1 MESLTREHYQEKQM
15 VQDTADTRLSEI
27 VHFGTKQCWTTEHL
41 TIRGKSCHENDSN
54 HPMNHAKD
62 EPKNGVLRTSRSSPI
77 GMMGQRS
84 PLEVASLSASTKK
97 KCQSLQ
103 NEIKSSKRR
112 SKSDSLVKRCSDILN
127 VKRFPLG
134 KEATFSKEH
143 TSTLEN
149 IQTKD
154 EKQSS
159 AKQFGSITS
168 IADMSKV
175 ITKYDEAE
183 RRYIGTTIEL
193 VKKDSRMANSGISVW
208 NQMPKHRLGYP
219 DKKRKINGLSFRG
232 IDTEA
237 LCLKLTEAFAV
248 KNLDLQD
255 RCCDSASREN
265 QGQFSTSDEDKLS
278 QTTNKALKELNTKSD
293 RVNKFLADALEA
305 NADIL
310 GLGVP
315 FRPKSSSK
323 LIKADKKIQHKSL
336 GDNNANDVSLF
347 SNKMHRE
354 SQKINITCIHLENE
368 ERKAQPNQINN
379 TKKEEICNVCSKARI
394 YHRQQKTLPIPE
406 APPTTPTSTKALLKK
421 NKQLK
426 ESLKG
431 NGVKDSRRRTQ
442 TQRENTRE

>member
-1 MESLTREHYQEKQM
+1 MLDNSNNFISS
-15 VQDTADTRLSEI
+15 RLSEI
-27 VHFGTKQCWTTEHL
+27 VHSGTKQCWTTEHL

-54 HPMNHAKD
+54 HPMNHSKD
-62 EPKNGVLRTSRSSPI
+62 EPRKVVLPTSRSSPI
-77 GMMGQRS
+77 AMMGQGS
-84 PLEVASLSASTKK
+84 PFEAANLSACTKK
-97 KCQSLQ
+97 KCQSSQ
-103 NEIKSSKRR
+103 NERKPSRR
-112 SKSDSLVKRCSDILN
+112 RAKSDSLVKRCNDILN
-127 VKRFPLG
+127 VKKFPLG

-143 TSTLEN
+143 KSTLEN
-149 IQTKD
+149 IVTKE

-159 AKQFGSITS
+159 AKQLGSITS

-193 VKKDSRMANSGISVW
+193 VKKDSRTVNSGISVW

-219 DKKRKINGLSFRG
+219 DKTRKIDGLSFRG
-232 IDTEA
+232 IDTEE

-265 QGQFSTSDEDKLS
+265 RGHFSTSDEDRLS

-323 LIKADKKIQHKSL
+323 FIKVDKKIQHKSF
-336 GDNNANDVSLF
+336 GDNNASDVSLF
-347 SNKMHRE
+347 SNKMNRE
-354 SQKINITCIHLENE
+354 TQKINITCIHLKNE
-368 ERKAQPNQINN
+368 ECKPQPNQINN
-379 TKKEEICNVCSKARI
+379 IKKEEICSVCSKAKI
-394 YHRQQKTLPIPE
+394 YHRQQRTLQIPE

-421 NKQLK
+421 NSQLK
-426 ESLKG
+426 ERLKG
-431 NGVKDSRRRTQ
+431 KGVKDSRRRTQ
-442 TQRENTRE
+442 TQ